1 MADPIS
7 IIGLLATGAHSAN
20 KLCALA
26 QSIREAPR
34 EIQDISEDSRSIC
47 DILATLKEFLEENR
61 DSELPIEITRSLH
74 VPLENTCK
82 AADKLVERLKPFS
95 RGEGESKTSKL
106 MAGLKWTFVQK
117 DVKQLGEQL
126 NQGKMTL
133 NVTLAVVNV

>member
-7 IIGLLATGAHSAN
+7 IIGLLAIGAHSAN

-34 EIQDISEDSRSIC
+34 EIQSISDDSRSIC
-47 DILATLKEFLEENR
+47 DILATLKEFVEKNR
-61 DSELPIEITRSLH
+61 DSELPIEITQSLH

-82 AADKLVERLKPFS
+82 AADKLIDRLEPFS
-95 RGEGESKTSKL
+95 RGEGESKRSKWVD
-106 MAGLKWTFVQK
+106 GLRWSFSQK

-126 NQGKMTL
+126 SNGKTTL
-133 NVTLAVVNV
+133 NVTLAVVNL

>member
-7 IIGLLATGAHSAN
+7 IIGLLAIGAHSAN

-26 QSIREAPR
+26 QSVREAPR

-47 DILATLKEFLEENR
+47 DTLATLKEFLEKNR
-61 DSELPIEITRSLH
+61 DTEFSIEITQSLH
-74 VPLENTCK
+74 VSLENTCK

-106 MAGLKWTFVQK
+106 VAGLKWTFVQK

-126 NQGKMTL
+126 NQGKTTL
-133 NVTLAVVNV
+133 NASLAVVNL

>member
-7 IIGLLATGAHSAN
+7 IIGLLAVGAHSAN

-47 DILATLKEFLEENR
+47 DVLATLKEFLEENKE
-61 DSELPIEITRSLH
+61 SELPIEITRSLH

-82 AADKLVERLKPFS
+82 AADKLVDRLKPFS

-106 MAGLKWTFVQK
+106 VAGLKWSFVQK

-126 NQGKMTL
+126 NQGKTTL